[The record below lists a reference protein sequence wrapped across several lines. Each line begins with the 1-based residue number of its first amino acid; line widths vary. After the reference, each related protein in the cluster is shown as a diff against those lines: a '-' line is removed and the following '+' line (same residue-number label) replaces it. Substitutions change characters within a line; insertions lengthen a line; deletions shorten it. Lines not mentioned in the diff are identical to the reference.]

1 MNLDEVLHYAASI
14 CRRFEGL
21 YLKPYLCPAGVPT
34 IGYGATFYQDGK
46 KVSLRDKPITKEQA
60 EDLLMYHLKQY
71 FLKDVLLLC
80 YTLDTESKTA
90 SILDFAFN
98 VGLGNLKISTLRKR
112 ILSKN
117 WEDVPNQLMRWNK
130 AQGRVLK
137 GLTLR
142 REAEKVLFILGT

>member
-1 MNLDEVLHYAASI
+1 MNLDEVLWYAASI

-46 KVSLRDKPITKEQA
+46 KVSLRDKPITLEQA

-71 FLKDVLLLC
+71 FLKEVLLLC
-80 YTLDTESKTA
+80 YTLDTESKAA

-98 VGLGNLKISTLRKR
+98 VGLGNLRISTLRKR

-117 WEDVPNQLMRWNK
+117 WEGVPNQLMRWNK
-130 AQGRVLK
+130 AQGKVLK

>member
-1 MNLDEVLHYAASI
+1 MNLDEVLWYAASI

-46 KVSLRDKPITKEQA
+46 KVSLRDKPITREQA

-71 FLKDVLLLC
+71 FLKEVSLLC
-80 YTLDTESKTA
+80 YTLDTECKAA

-112 ILSKN
+112 ILAKN

-130 AQGRVLK
+130 ANGKVLK

>member
-60 EDLLMYHLKQY
+60 EDLLTYHLKQY
-71 FLKDVLLLC
+71 FLKEVLLLC

-98 VGLGNLKISTLRKR
+98 VGLGNLKSSTLRKR

>member
-1 MNLDEVLHYAASI
+1 MNLDEVLWYAASI

-34 IGYGATFYQDGK
+34 IGYGATFYQNGK
-46 KVSLRDKPITKEQA
+46 KVSLRDKPITREQA

-71 FLKDVLLLC
+71 FLKEVLLLC
-80 YTLDTESKTA
+80 YTLDTECKAA

-112 ILSKN
+112 ILAKN

-130 AQGRVLK
+130 ANGKVLK